1 MVRQRFESNAAF
13 DRLVA
18 IVAGNAAGRADAGR

>member
-1 MVRQRFESNAAF
+1 MVRQHFGSSAAF

-18 IVAGNAAGRADAGR
+18 IVTGDAAGIGDAAR